1 MKKKKKIYLTNN
13 KNNNNKKNIERILN
27 KTAEQ
32 TVKASKLLTNQRYIN
47 IFEYII
53 SVMQLFANISSAL
66 CNCLRI
72 YHQRYAIVFIRLDK
86 PHQPAMNDGRGGVMG
101 VVVGGSNGG

>member
-53 SVMQLFANISSAL
+53 SAMQLFVNISSAL
-66 CNCLRI
+66 CNCL
-72 YHQRYAIVFIRLDK
+72 
-86 PHQPAMNDGRGGVMG
+86 
-101 VVVGGSNGG
+101 